1 MKKLIHFCILCGFVG
16 NCFGQTETFDLT
28 IYTAP
33 KGWKKQPAES
43 AIQFSKEDATKGTYC
58 IITLF
63 KAVPGTADS
72 KENFDLAWASVVK
85 EMVTVSAAPEMQ
97 LPATEDGWEAQSGYA
112 PFESDG
118 NKGIVVLVTSS
129 GFGKMVNI
137 IILTNTDVYEQN
149 ITAFLESISLKKT
162 EPNSPQPTTNDKN
175 SILGTWGANAS
186 DNSDYRMKNGVMN
199 YISRQY
205 TFNADGSYS
214 FVSKA
219 FDPLMDKIL
228 LGKESGTYQISGNT
242 ISINPKKSVLQ
253 AWSKKNGGDDWG
265 KQLNTQNIPLEKAT
279 YQFTKHYF
287 SGTQI
292 WNLVLQTNKATQR
305 DGPQSSNDTFKNAW
319 YYGPLSAN
327 NLQIKLPGSASVI
340 KEEVQKQPTAV
351 SNGFAFTT
359 TNFDDGWTST
369 VQEDWVLTTKGNIK
383 VLLHYPTSKID
394 VSSMDYETISNNAW
408 NTLVAPRYSDLENY
422 FNFRGSADYERPHF
436 ISGDVTD
443 KTSGKK
449 VHVALFEKGKSGWIE
464 VISPDKTSFVQTFG
478 LDINKVDY
486 YVDSKIWE
494 PVQKLANCNKF
505 AVSAADLKGKWTN
518 NFTGMTQ
525 YVNIYTG
532 ANAGANTHASNEVF
546 EFGPGSTYKWELK
559 VASGFVG
566 NIKFQGVKSNGKFS
580 VTNNWQ
586 VYFSEIERKAR
597 TYNAYF
603 SCIKGARIL
612 WLEDAGYPIGYTGY
626 AKVNN

>member
-1 MKKLIHFCILCGFVG
+1 MKKIILLCVLCAFVG
-16 NCFGQTETFDLT
+16 NAFAQKETFDLAT
-28 IYTAP
+28 FTAP
-33 KGWKKQPAES
+33 KAWKQEKTEA
-43 AIQFSKEDATKGTYC
+43 AIQFSKEDAAKGTYC
-58 IITLF
+58 LITLY
-63 KAVPGTADS
+63 KAVPGTANS
-72 KENFDLAWASVVK
+72 KENFDLAWASLVK
-85 EMVTVSAAPEMQ
+85 EMVKVSTRPEMQ
-97 LPATEDGWEAQSGYA
+97 PSATENGWETQSGLA

-118 NKGIVVLVTSS
+118 NKGVVVLVTST
-129 GFGKMVNI
+129 GFEKMVNL
-137 IILTNTDVYEQN
+137 IILTNTDVYEKD
-149 ITAFLESISLKKT
+149 IAAFLESISLKKT
-162 EPNSPQPTTNDKN
+162 ETIPQQAPGTNDGKN
-175 SILGTWGANAS
+175 SILGSWGKSNTVS
-186 DNSDYRMKNGVMN
+186 QVNNRFSN
-199 YISRQY
+199 YSYNKQQY

-214 FVSKA
+214 FAAKTYDEKYSET
-219 FDPLMDKIL
+219 L
-228 LGKESGTYQISGNT
+228 LIKEKGNFVITENT
-242 ISINPKKSVLQ
+242 ITITPKKSVIE
-253 AWSKKNGGDDWG
+253 AWSKKNGADNWN
-265 KQLNTQNIPLEKAT
+265 QLKSTQKRSLEIVT
-279 YQFTKHYF
+279 YQF
-287 SGTQI
+287 SI
-292 WNLVLQTNKATQR
+292 ADNNLLLQTAKQTKR
-305 DGPQSSNDTFKNAW
+305 DGSFNNGNT
-319 YYGPLSAN
+319 YTYGPPGTFTP
-327 NLQIKLPGSASVI
+327 IKLPEGDQLTS
-340 KEEVQKQPTAV
+340 KEIEKEPAQQTATTANAALIG
-351 SNGFAFTT
+351 NGFTFTT

-369 VQEDWVLTTKGNIK
+369 VQEDWVLVTKGNIR

-408 NTLVAPRYSDLENY
+408 NTLVAPRYSDLQNY

-449 VHVALFEKGKSGWIE
+449 VHVALFKKGKGGWIE
-464 VISPDKTSFVQTFG
+464 IISPDKASFVQTFG

-494 PVQKLANCNKF
+494 PLQKLANCNKF

-532 ANAGANTHASNEVF
+532 ADAGADTHASNEVF
-546 EFGPGSTYKWELK
+546 EFGPGNMYKWELK

-603 SCIKGARIL
+603 SCIKDARIL

-626 AKVNN
+626 GKVNN